1 MSDATP
7 RPVKALRGRVT
18 RGVFGKGTKSERA
31 AVFITTD
38 EGRFVLRRKGGPAM
52 GDDTLDTYVGK
63 DVACDG
69 FVLES
74 TLLAER
80 IAIVTGA

>member
-1 MSDATP
+1 MSDTTP

-18 RGVFGKGTKSERA
+18 RGVFGTGTKSERE
-31 AVFITTD
+31 AVFITTG

-52 GDDTLDTYVGK
+52 GDDALEAYVGK

-69 FVLES
+69 FVLDS

-80 IAIVTGA
+80 IVID